1 MVKKLSPVVL
11 KKLQK
16 KLQKKLLKKL
26 LIFAPN
32 TDPDF
37 CET

>member
-1 MVKKLSPVVL
+1 MVKKFSPVVL